1 MKDKGVTGVGV
12 FSAALILSK
21 TNEQTQ
27 TGQLHV
33 LHLLGTQP
41 VAVKQRSISLFL
53 LQVKDRIV
61 QYLAVRRLR
70 GADARAPIL
79 CFVGPPG
86 TGKTS
91 LASSISKVL
100 LRPFQRVS
108 VGGVRDEA
116 EIRGHRRTYIGAMPG
131 RIIQVRPPA
140 AALG

>member
-1 MKDKGVTGVGV
+1 MNKLKLVSFMCCICWV
-12 FSAALILSK
+12 
-21 TNEQTQ
+21 
-27 TGQLHV
+27 
-33 LHLLGTQP
+33 TQP

>member
-140 AALG
+140 ALG